1 MGRRTATTPEGA
13 KRRFLEE
20 LRRGS
25 TVGEAARAAGI
36 GRRTAYDLRQRD
48 ETFAVDWA
56 DAIEEGTDHLI
67 AAARK
72 RAIDGS
78 DTLLMFLI
86 KARRPEFRESYKV
99 EHSRP
104 PTSGVNSPMARALR
118 ERVAADPE
126 FAARLE
132 EIVAG
137 LRDFEDEPG

>member
-67 AAARK
+67 AAAANLWGEHPNDPSAACGRGRRLRVRGPARGDRGRPARLRG
-72 RAIDGS
+72 RA
-78 DTLLMFLI
+78 
-86 KARRPEFRESYKV
+86 R
-99 EHSRP
+99 
-104 PTSGVNSPMARALR
+104 LR
-118 ERVAADPE
+118 EGDPMSATRRLSGGAQVRRRRAAD
-126 FAARLE
+126 
-132 EIVAG
+132 
-137 LRDFEDEPG
+137 